1 MFRKCEVKFFSSME
15 NMHGC
20 NYFLVHFMMSF
31 SYRIHDELS
40 VVLVVL
46 KDHYSV
52 ITSLTLLESMGPF
65 VSIRYLINL
74 IIYIIVLLIFSL
86 VVTISTSMRYIE
98 KITKKE

>member
-1 MFRKCEVKFFSSME
+1 
-15 NMHGC
+15 
-20 NYFLVHFMMSF
+20 MMSF

-74 IIYIIVLLIFSL
+74 FDHHRSSHFQFSCHNFHLYAIYRENNKKRVKFEENIPASSQLYLKFNTNVLI
-86 VVTISTSMRYIE
+86 
-98 KITKKE
+98 

>member
-1 MFRKCEVKFFSSME
+1 
-15 NMHGC
+15 
-20 NYFLVHFMMSF
+20 MMSF
-31 SYRIHDELS
+31 SYRIHEKLL

-74 IIYIIVLLIFSL
+74 IDHHRSSHFQFSCHNFHLCAIYREKNLKRVKFVENIPA
-86 VVTISTSMRYIE
+86 STQ
-98 KITKKE
+98 

>member
-1 MFRKCEVKFFSSME
+1 
-15 NMHGC
+15 
-20 NYFLVHFMMSF
+20 MMNF
-31 SYRIHDELS
+31 SYQIHDKLS